1 MKGDDRDDNDKSKM
15 TQRRPTQVPSDGKDM
30 NNFSS
35 SLDEASAAA
44 GEIHAA
50 TKGATEVSSGWLRG
64 DAKNYTINDVMH
76 AIPPF
81 CAPGLESQTKGND

>member
-35 SLDEASAAA
+35 SLDEAAAA
-44 GEIHAA
+44 AAREIQVA
-50 TKGATEVSSGWLRG
+50 TKGATKVSTRG
-64 DAKNYTINDVMH
+64 RDVVE
-76 AIPPF
+76 PPPSMTSCMRPYCF
-81 CAPGLESQTKGND
+81 VGPGLRSQTKGDD